1 MEFVHYSDFRVAV
14 KFKEGQSLADSM
26 SVADDQ
32 PEGEDEVLD
41 IEIAEEASTTE
52 EEPEPS
58 EPTVEELLEAA
69 QKRADLAE
77 KEIGYRDAEIQNVRK
92 RMAAERAEAVQYAS
106 IGLARRMLS
115 VLNDVDRALSALPEG
130 EKGTMAEGLQ
140 LMRNRLWQELSAAGV
155 SEIATDVEFDPNLHE
170 AITTIPASE
179 EAPAKSIVSVLEAGY
194 RYKERIIKAARVVV
208 AAAPPASA
216 APSPKTSQE
225 TADTADLDNSFHQ
238 AEDGDS
244 EE

>member
-1 MEFVHYSDFRVAV
+1 
-14 KFKEGQSLADSM
+14 M

-41 IEIAEEASTTE
+41 IEMAEEASTTE
-52 EEPEPS
+52 EEPEPP
-58 EPTVEELLEAA
+58 EPTVEELLETA
-69 QKRADLAE
+69 QKRADSAE

-115 VLNDVDRALSALPEG
+115 VLNDVDRALSALPED
-130 EKGTMAEGLQ
+130 EEGTMAEGLQ

-179 EAPAKSIVSVLEAGY
+179 EAPAKTIVSVLEAGY
-194 RYKERIIKAARVVV
+194 RYKERIIKATRVVV
-208 AAAPPASA
+208 AAAPPAT
-216 APSPKTSQE
+216 PSPKTSQE
-225 TADTADLDNSFHQ
+225 TADSDDPDNSSHQ